1 MISGTR
7 MPFFPSPPVAPDR
20 PESEPEED
28 LLDESGRLV
37 SWEFRM
43 CLELAFD
50 VEQSTA
56 LVHTPHFTWHDADN
70 LLKRGCS
77 HAFVVDELT

>member
-1 MISGTR
+1 MIGGTR
-7 MPFFPSPPVAPDR
+7 MPSFPVPPAAPRSP
-20 PESEPEED
+20 EPELEEG

-50 VEQSTA
+50 IEQTTA
-56 LVHTPHFTWHDADN
+56 LVHAPYFTWHDADR

-77 HAFVVDELT
+77 HAFVVNELT

>member
-1 MISGTR
+1 MIGGTR
-7 MPFFPSPPVAPDR
+7 MPSVPPSVPARP
-20 PESEPEED
+20 PESEFEEG

-50 VEQSTA
+50 IEQSTA
-56 LVHTPHFTWHDADN
+56 LAYTPHFSWHDADR